1 MNFAAATATIRR
13 SRPWWVITAVLL
25 LIAASALGVD
35 RRDQTGQERLV
46 PPTAPSTAPTPAANT
61 VAPST
66 PIGLRIPAIGVA
78 VSVSALGLNPDGT
91 VQVPTNFDEPGWFRL
106 GPSPGEVGTAVILGH
121 VDSTKGPAVFFRLRQ
136 LQAGDPVEVSL
147 ADGVVVYFTVVSVV
161 MYPKDQFPADL
172 VYGSHGYSALQLVTC
187 GGVFDQAA
195 HSYRSNVVVYTS
207 LVATTPTDRDQ
218 TEDTS
223 IRIPVSE
230 PPRLWWRS

>member
-1 MNFAAATATIRR
+1 MNFAAATAEWRR

-25 LIAASALGVD
+25 LIAASALGVA
-35 RRDQTGQERLV
+35 RRDQPGQERLV
-46 PPTAPSTAPTPAANT
+46 APTAPATAPTPAAANT
-61 VAPST
+61 VAHSAPV
-66 PIGLRIPAIGVA
+66 GLRIPAIGVA

-121 VDSTKGPAVFFRLRQ
+121 VDSTTGPAVFFRLGQ

-187 GGVFDQAA
+187 GGVFDKAA

-207 LVATTPTDRDQ
+207 LVATAPTDRVQ
-218 TEDTS
+218 HGTRQSGFE
-223 IRIPVSE
+223 
-230 PPRLWWRS
+230 